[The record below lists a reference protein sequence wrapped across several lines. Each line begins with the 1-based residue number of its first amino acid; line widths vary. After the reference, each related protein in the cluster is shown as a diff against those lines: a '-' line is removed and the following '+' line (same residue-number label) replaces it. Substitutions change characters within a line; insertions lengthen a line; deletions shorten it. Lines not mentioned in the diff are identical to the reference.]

1 MVRHCSAGPNS
12 LPALNDRARAGL
24 LSFSLKE
31 PPNAQR
37 PGVIVTALES
47 LSATMPPA
55 LRHVLDALAS
65 LVGIMFAMAN
75 TVNVVT
81 LLTVIWWVL
90 RIFEMAT
97 VQRLLR
103 RFRKDTPDELY
114 HANPPVLAVWH
125 VRLAAIFA
133 VLSGA
138 VVSQPNILGGL
149 VPYVPPYWRPAAGAI
164 VGVIVFALPTYL
176 KRGKRAANG

>member
-1 MVRHCSAGPNS
+1 M
-12 LPALNDRARAGL
+12 
-24 LSFSLKE
+24 
-31 PPNAQR
+31 
-37 PGVIVTALES
+37 TALES

-65 LVGIMFAMAN
+65 AVGIMFAMAN

-103 RFRKDTPDELY
+103 RFRKDTP
-114 HANPPVLAVWH
+114 
-125 VRLAAIFA
+125 R
-133 VLSGA
+133 
-138 VVSQPNILGGL
+138 
-149 VPYVPPYWRPAAGAI
+149 
-164 VGVIVFALPTYL
+164 
-176 KRGKRAANG
+176 